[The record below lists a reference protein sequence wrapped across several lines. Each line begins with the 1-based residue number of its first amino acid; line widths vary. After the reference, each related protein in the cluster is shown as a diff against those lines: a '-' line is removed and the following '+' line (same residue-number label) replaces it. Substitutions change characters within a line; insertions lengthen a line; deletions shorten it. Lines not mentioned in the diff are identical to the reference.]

1 MMKNIKK
8 NWRYSIMDPRG
19 FEELADNLL
28 ARFENFRNGNGWT
41 INHESTSELGSAHR
55 SISIPS
61 PVSDRNS
68 ISPVSTINIDQST
81 YFFNFEEKN
90 YYKDQVCSDVN
101 VIETLIKDGKLKK
114 DETDKYRLTC
124 DSLKNISIGNLL
136 GQGSFNDVYSI
147 TGQHDKVIRITNDF
161 ASSENFY
168 KDKEIKGL
176 FMQKYLSDLPG
187 EGGEFICK
195 IYEFGYLVDE
205 RRNRKRVYAILE
217 KMEKDLFDLV
227 GQKLLKAI
235 RYGEK
240 IYPFHIKSYF
250 KQILS
255 GLSHMNKNGYVHLDM
270 KNENVGIVKGKAK
283 IFDFGSA
290 TYLENDEMSSPNKH
304 VGTPEYEDV
313 YFLDHNKIHKKFDIF
328 SVGVMLA
335 ATYCSPNF
343 NKKRELTNIGHRV
356 HFDTNNSVIEAK
368 FNDLMTRMMMK
379 IPTDRIGFEE
389 ALSHEWFVVPQRKPV
404 ESQVKPANE
413 KPIRSN
419 LFVRTAK
426 GIGNFFH
433 LRGGK
438 TLNKRKYTNRTKRN
452 KRKIRSSK

>member
-1 MMKNIKK
+1 
-8 NWRYSIMDPRG
+8 MDPRG
-19 FEELADNLL
+19 FEELADGLL
-28 ARFENFRNGNGWT
+28 ARVENYRNGNGWT
-41 INHESTSELGSAHR
+41 IKRESTSELGSVHR

-61 PVSDRNS
+61 PVSDKNL

-101 VIETLIKDGKLKK
+101 VIETLIKDGKLKE

-124 DSLKNISIGNLL
+124 DSLKNISIGVLL
-136 GQGSFNDVYSI
+136 GKGSFNDVYSI
-147 TGQHDKVIRITNDF
+147 IGQHDKVIRITNDF

-227 GQKLLKAI
+227 HQRRLKAI
-235 RYGEK
+235 LKE
-240 IYPFHIKSYF
+240 YPFKIKSYF
-250 KQILS
+250 EQVLS
-255 GLSHMNKNGYVHLDM
+255 GLSHMNKNGYVHLDI

-290 TYLENDEMSSPNKH
+290 TYLENDEMPSLDQH
-304 VGTPEYEDV
+304 VGTPEYEDI
-313 YFLDHNKIHKKFDIF
+313 YFLDHKKIHKKFDIF

-335 ATYCSPNF
+335 ATYCFPKF
-343 NKKRELTNIGHRV
+343 NKKRELTNVGPRV
-356 HFDTNNSVIEAK
+356 HFDTNNFVIEAK
-368 FNDLMTRMMMK
+368 FNDLITRMLVK

-389 ALSHEWFVVPQRKPV
+389 ALSHEWFVVPEPKSV
-404 ESQVKPANE
+404 ESQVKPDNE
-413 KPIRSN
+413 KTKRSN
-419 LFVRTAK
+419 PLVRVAK
-426 GIGNFFH
+426 GIGNLLH

-438 TLNKRKYTNRTKRN
+438 TLKKRKYTKRTKRN